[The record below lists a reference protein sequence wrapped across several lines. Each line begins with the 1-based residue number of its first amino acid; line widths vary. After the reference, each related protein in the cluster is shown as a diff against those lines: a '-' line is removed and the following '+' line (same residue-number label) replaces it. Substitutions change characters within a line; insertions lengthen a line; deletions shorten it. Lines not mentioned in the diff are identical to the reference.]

1 MIQQIIHKYNNKD
14 SLYGNKLTNH
24 LNMGLFALY
33 KLGASEE
40 QLDDFALSYIEHNH
54 LPDLPEV
61 KVVIDDSNFNEYL
74 GQDGYY
80 SSFIPYFDV
89 LLEEV
94 SIDEVVKKYINQLI
108 DGAAGGAFHGII
120 RLGYAYE
127 LQDKEEVAKALAYL
141 AEAYQ
146 SFEPNEVMQ
155 KATVI
160 EPINSVLSLSTNNH
174 FKNKEFTRPLIIG
187 RMLDVYEDPE
197 FECIV
202 SRINI
207 GHCNSVYFGELL
219 LKLYALTGD
228 FTMLHGFTSTH
239 ALRILSPLIDNYE
252 QVLSRHWF
260 HLQIAYLSTNCT
272 EIKDIPFVNS
282 LQSWQEIYKK
292 VMKVKDV
299 HTIKIVYSLYE
310 QSKYAEVDSLY
321 RTLAQIKVTDSF

>member
-1 MIQQIIHKYNNKD
+1 MIQNIIHKYNNKD

-33 KLGASEE
+33 KMKASED
-40 QLDDFALSYIEHNH
+40 QLNTFALSYIEHNQ
-54 LPDLPEV
+54 LPDCPEV
-61 KVVIDDSNFNEYL
+61 KVEIDDSNFNNYL
-74 GQDGYY
+74 GEDGYY
-80 SSFIPYFDV
+80 SSYIPYFV
-89 LLEEV
+89 KQLEAS
-94 SIDEVVKKYINQLI
+94 SIDEVVRHYLKQLI

-141 AEAYQ
+141 SESYQ
-146 SFEPNEVMQ
+146 PFEPNEIMQ
-155 KATVI
+155 KANII
-160 EPINSVLSLSTNNH
+160 EPVNGVLSLATNNH
-174 FKNKEFTRPLIIG
+174 FKNKEFKRPLIIG
-187 RMLDVYEDPE
+187 RMLDVFEDPE
-197 FECIV
+197 FEQIV

-207 GHCNSVYFGELL
+207 SYCNSQYFGELL

-260 HLQIAYLSTNCT
+260 HLQLAYLSTNCT
-272 EIKDIPFVNS
+272 EIKDIPFVKS
-282 LQSWQEIYKK
+282 LLSWEEIFAK
-292 VMKVKDV
+292 VMTVKDI
-299 HTIKIVYSLYE
+299 HTIKIVYSLHE

-321 RTLAQIKVTDSF
+321 RTLAQVKLEGSY